1 MSRVGNQPV
10 ALPAGVSVTV
20 DDNVLVVKGVKG
32 ELRQD
37 FRPEVSFEVDREEI
51 RVKRASEDKVAKSLH
66 GLYARLLANMV
77 TGVSRGFQKV
87 LEINGVGYRA
97 EQLTDGNLLF
107 SLGYSTQIEYV
118 APEGVFLAVEGNTRV
133 VVSGIDKAAVGKVA
147 SEIRGLRPPEPYKGK
162 GVKYADEKIRRKA
175 GKSGKK

>member
-10 ALPAGVSVTV
+10 LLPNGVHVV
-20 DDNVLVVKGVKG
+20 VADDVLVVKGNKG
-32 ELRQD
+32 ELRQK
-37 FRPEVSFEVDREEI
+37 FRSEVFFEISEKEVCVQRTEES
-51 RVKRASEDKVAKSLH
+51 KLAKSLH
-66 GLYARLLANMV
+66 GLYARLLSNMV
-77 TGVSRGFQKV
+77 IGVSQGFQKA

-97 EQLTDGNLLF
+97 ESKGRNLLF

-118 APEGVFLAVEGNTRV
+118 APDGIDLAVDGNTKV
-133 VVSGIDKAAVGKVA
+133 LISGLDKAVVGKVA

-162 GVKYADEKIRRKA
+162 GVKYANETIRRKA

>member
-10 ALPAGVSVTV
+10 VVPAGVQVSVAE
-20 DDNVLVVKGVKG
+20 DVLVVKGAKG
-32 ELRQD
+32 ELRQK
-37 FRPEVSFEVDREEI
+37 FRPEVSFEIGAKEV
-51 RVKRASEDKVAKSLH
+51 RVQRTAESKLARSLH

-77 TGVSRGFQKV
+77 MGVSSGFQRV

-97 EQLTDGNLLF
+97 ESKGRNLLF

-118 APEGVFLAVEGNTRV
+118 APPGVDLAVEGNTRV
-133 VVSGIDKAAVGKVA
+133 LVSGLDKAVVGRVA

-162 GVKYADEKIRRKA
+162 GVKYATETIRRKA

>member
-10 ALPAGVSVTV
+10 LLPAGVHVSVT
-20 DDNVLVVKGVKG
+20 DDMLVVKGSKG
-32 ELRQD
+32 ELSQK
-37 FRPEVSFEVDREEI
+37 FRPEVSFEISKKEI
-51 RVKRASEDKVAKSLH
+51 QVRRVNESKLAKSLH
-66 GLYARLLANMV
+66 GLYARLLTNMV
-77 TGVSRGFQKV
+77 KGVSEGFQRA

-97 EQLTDGNLLF
+97 ELKGRNLLF

-118 APEGVFLAVEGNTRV
+118 APEGIDLSVENNTKV
-133 VVSGIDKAAVGKVA
+133 LVSGLDKAVVGRVA

-162 GVKYADEKIRRKA
+162 GVKYADETIRRKA